1 MRKHEYLRLI
11 LVHYMVWE
19 IKEYK
24 FWNQAELGVNSSSAT
39 Q

>member
-11 LVHYMVWE
+11 FVHYMVRE
-19 IKEYK
+19 IKEYQ
-24 FWNQAELGVNSSSAT
+24 FWNQAELDVNSSSAT

>member
-24 FWNQAELGVNSSSAT
+24 FWNQEELDVNSSSAT